1 MPPTR
6 GIRAE
11 VENLRKHIKNSS
23 QIHDKFMYNI
33 FFKPKDNHKHK
44 TVIYLYKTDVGV
56 AFGFKVE
63 QPTF

>member
-33 FFKPKDNHKHK
+33 FFKPKDNHK

>member
-1 MPPTR
+1 
-6 GIRAE
+6 
-11 VENLRKHIKNSS
+11 
-23 QIHDKFMYNI
+23 MYNI